1 MRKIYQILC
10 PSNVTKICCQQL
22 FVLLSWNYDFSTIFP
37 FTESTHICALYMVQT
52 LCNMKCRF
60 CVLKIEISPKSSVIF
75 KIHKNCRC
83 SDLTFWLGLD
93 FIIKIHYCT
102 SSEHQILEDIR
113 EKDGRRIISWILKIL
128 HHESLQAKGNL
139 LYVSCSNSSKKE
151 RKVYRESFFSALSWV
166 NDPC

>member
-102 SSEHQILEDIR
+102 SSETTNIRRYKRERWSSNYFMNPEDLAPW
-113 EKDGRRIISWILKIL
+113 KPPG
-128 HHESLQAKGNL
+128 
-139 LYVSCSNSSKKE
+139 
-151 RKVYRESFFSALSWV
+151 
-166 NDPC
+166 